1 MSNNLIIQPET
12 SYALIGFKPLTGDP
26 QQSNINALIIDKGR
40 ITAIGQSDDIIDNH
54 VVFDLNGLNLSPGFI
69 DLQLNGCGGVLF
81 NNDISTETLN
91 VMHATNL
98 LSGCTTFLPTL
109 ITSSDDDI
117 RLAIDVVRQ
126 YQSEH
131 PDRVPGIHLEGP
143 YLSQAR
149 KGIHSLDYIR
159 QPSTEMID
167 YICENADAIAMVT
180 LAPEI
185 CPTGTI
191 ERLCEAGIIVSIG
204 HTNATCEQVK
214 SAEKSG
220 ARFVTHLHNAMRPL
234 GSREPGVVGAV
245 FDSEKFGAGIIA
257 DGYHLAWENLRIA
270 HRLLQDRLVLVTDA
284 TTPAGTAIEEFE
296 FSGQT
301 ITHQNGK
308 CSNADG
314 TLAGSALVMSDAVA
328 NSIRAGLAPHDVIR
342 MASINAAR
350 AINIDHEM
358 GSIAVGQYANLAFF
372 DDNFTIQGTVSG
384 GDIQFCHN
392 VAM

>member
-1 MSNNLIIQPET
+1 MPHNLILHSET
-12 SYALIGFKPLTGDP
+12 SYALVGFKPLTGDP
-26 QQSNINALIIDKGR
+26 QQSGIDAIVIDEGR
-40 ITAIGQSDDIIDNH
+40 IIAIGKADDIVKDH

-81 NNDISTETLN
+81 NNDISTKTLD

-109 ITSSDDDI
+109 ITSSDQDM
-117 RLAIDVVRQ
+117 RQAVDVVRQ
-126 YQSEH
+126 YKSEH

-159 QPSTEMID
+159 EPSAEMINYFCD
-167 YICENADAIAMVT
+167 NADAIAMVT
-180 LAPEI
+180 LAPEV
-185 CPTGTI
+185 CPAGTI
-191 ERLCEAGIIVSIG
+191 EKLCEAGIIVSIG
-204 HTNATCEQVK
+204 HTNASCEQVK
-214 SAEKSG
+214 LAEQAG
-220 ARFVTHLHNAMRPL
+220 ARFVTHLHNAMSPL

-245 FDSEKFGAGIIA
+245 FDSNTLGAGIIA

-284 TTPAGTAIEEFE
+284 TTPAGTTIEEFE
-296 FSGQT
+296 FSGQM
-301 ITHQNGK
+301 IQHQNGK

-314 TLAGSALVMSDAVA
+314 TLAGSALVMNHAVA
-328 NSIRAGLAPHDVIR
+328 NSVRAGLAPHDVIR

-350 AINIDHEM
+350 AIDIEKEM

-372 DDNFTIQGTVSG
+372 DDKFTIQGTVSG

-392 VAM
+392 IAV